1 MKSFNQL
8 SFASSEMVNNTTSV
22 VGGNGSTSKAFGTK
36 RPELVVC
43 FPTTPGTS
51 AIVTKPVLGVKH
63 H

>member
-8 SFASSEMVNNTTSV
+8 SFASSEMVNNSTSV
-22 VGGNGSTSKAFGTK
+22 VGGGSTSRTFGTK

-43 FPTTPGTS
+43 FPTTPGTA
-51 AIVTKPVLGVKH
+51 AIVAKPVLGVKH

>member
-8 SFASSEMVNNTTSV
+8 SFASSEMVNNTTAV
-22 VGGNGSTSKAFGTK
+22 VGGTNTTSRTFGTK

-51 AIVTKPVLGVKH
+51 AIITKPVLGRKH